1 MRIIH
6 LVVRMVRRARRHQR
20 VWLWVNDWG
29 CEVL

>member
-1 MRIIH
+1 MRMIG
-6 LVVRMVRRARRHQR
+6 LVLRMVRRMRRGER